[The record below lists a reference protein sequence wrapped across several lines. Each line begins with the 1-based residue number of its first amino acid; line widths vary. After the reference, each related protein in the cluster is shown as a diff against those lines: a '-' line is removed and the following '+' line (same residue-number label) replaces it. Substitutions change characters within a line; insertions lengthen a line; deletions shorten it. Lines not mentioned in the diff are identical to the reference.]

1 MTYARFTR
9 MLAFSSLFVFAEVA
23 MFAQGGQD
31 SGAKQYT
38 DTCAGCHGL
47 DGSGSAKGAAIATIP
62 RVIALSD
69 DDLIRIVRDGVPGKG
84 MPGSKQLGDEKI
96 QAIVRYLRT
105 LQSTSGAATATNPAA
120 AKASG
125 NVNAMAL
132 SGNTCGARESREG
145 GSREGC

>member
-1 MTYARFTR
+1 MTCTRFTR
-9 MLAFSSLFVFAEVA
+9 MLVFSSLFVVAEMP

-38 DTCAGCHGL
+38 KTCAGCHGL
-47 DGSGSAKGAAIATIP
+47 DGSGSAKGEAIATIP

-84 MPGSKQLGDEKI
+84 MPGAKQLGDEKI

-105 LQSTSGAATATNPAA
+105 LQSRSGAAAATNPAV

-125 NVNAMAL
+125 NANDMGLTETHAAQENPVK
-132 SGNTCGARESREG
+132 T
-145 GSREGC
+145 